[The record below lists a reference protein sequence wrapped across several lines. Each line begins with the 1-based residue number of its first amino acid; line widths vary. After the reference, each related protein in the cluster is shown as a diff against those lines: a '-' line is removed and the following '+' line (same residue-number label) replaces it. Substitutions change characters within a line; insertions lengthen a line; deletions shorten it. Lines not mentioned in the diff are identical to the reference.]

1 MIHIPSRPIAH
12 WEKDEKKLN
21 KIIEL
26 CKSLGVEY
34 CINENAKEF
43 ENMVVI
49 KVPYKKV
56 FLCELGVL
64 GEMIK

>member
-1 MIHIPSRPIAH
+1 MPSRPISH

-26 CKSLGVEY
+26 CKQLDVEY
-34 CINENAKEF
+34 CINENAKDF
-43 ENMVVI
+43 ENIFVI

-56 FLCELGVL
+56 YLCELGVV
-64 GEMIK
+64 GVEKDDN